1 MIDIT
6 IPMVP
11 PSLNVQKRMHFGAYK
26 RLRGQLAREVQWAL
40 LIGRHARPQPMPFA
54 RIVFTRHA
62 SRSLDVD
69 NLAGSMKPLLDV
81 LRPVSK
87 QNPNGLGLIEDDD
100 ESHCVVTY
108 QQAKAKRGQ
117 ECTVIVIERGDA

>member
-11 PSLNVQKRMHFGAYK
+11 PSLNTILRMHHGAY
-26 RLRGQLAREVQWAL
+26 RDLRRKMAKEVHWAL
-40 LIGRHARPQPMPFA
+40 LEARHMQPIPLPFA
-54 RIVFTRHA
+54 KITLTCHRARLLDADNNIG
-62 SRSLDVD
+62 SL
-69 NLAGSMKPLLDV
+69 KPMLDV

-87 QNPNGLGLIEDDD
+87 SNPNGLGLIEDDD
-100 ESHCVVTY
+100 ASHCVVTY